1 MSSFNCAR
9 HHDER
14 LNLHDE
20 DEANL
25 VDVLATVAALHQALQ
40 LAGFAGE
47 RRSARAL
54 EGIPNGEKNL

>member
-1 MSSFNCAR
+1 
-9 HHDER
+9 

-25 VDVLATVAALHQALQ
+25 VDVLATVALHQALQ

>member
-1 MSSFNCAR
+1 
-9 HHDER
+9 
-14 LNLHDE
+14 LHDE